1 MTEPSAHEA
10 GADLIRGFFD
20 DAAVF
25 PPGNAPL
32 GEAVSAHSGYRTD
45 WFSEAVGP
53 LILPDSA
60 LDALGELLDPAAPL
74 ELTVTV
80 RGGLS
85 EVPDVLARVA
95 ELPVRLRAL
104 ELPLGVEQSEMPA
117 AVAALAA
124 LLPDGVDAFVEVPR
138 GADPRELLEALLAH
152 GLYAKFRTG
161 GLRQELYPD
170 DAELAE
176 SLGAAVAAGVPFKAT
191 AGLHHPLR
199 NIDQETGLDQHGF
212 LNLLLAVDALIR
224 AEDEVDVQKLLA
236 ERDPAAIV
244 AGVRALDPARLE
256 RARESFV
263 SFGTCSM
270 TDPVEDLIGLGLI
283 ARP

>member
-1 MTEPSAHEA
+1 MTEPSTYET

-32 GEAVSAHSGYRTD
+32 GEAVSAHNGYRTT
-45 WFSEAVGP
+45 WFSDAVGP
-53 LILPDSA
+53 LILPDTA
-60 LDALGELLDPAAPL
+60 LNGLGEMLEPGVPL
-74 ELTVTV
+74 EVTMTV
-80 RGGLS
+80 RGGLVD
-85 EVPDVLARVA
+85 VPGVLARVS
-95 ELPVRLRAL
+95 ELPVALRAI
-104 ELPLGVEQSEMPA
+104 ELPLGVEQSEVRG
-117 AVAALAA
+117 AVASLAS
-124 LLPDGVDAFVEVPR
+124 LLPEGVDAFVEVPR
-138 GADPRELLEALLAH
+138 EANPRELLEALVAH
-152 GLYAKFRTG
+152 GVYAKFRTG

-199 NIDQETGLDQHGF
+199 NIDPETGLDQHGF

-224 AEDEVDVQKLLA
+224 DADTAEVQNFLA
-236 ERDPAAIV
+236 ERDAVAIV
-244 AGVRALDPARLE
+244 AAVRALDPARLA

>member
-1 MTEPSAHEA
+1 MTEPSTHET

-32 GEAVSAHSGYRTD
+32 GEAVSAHNGYRTT
-45 WFSEAVGP
+45 WFSDAVGP
-53 LILPDSA
+53 LILPDTA
-60 LDALGELLDPAAPL
+60 LNGLGEMLEPGVPL
-74 ELTVTV
+74 EVTMTV
-80 RGGLS
+80 RGGLVD
-85 EVPDVLARVA
+85 VPGVLARVS
-95 ELPVRLRAL
+95 ELPVALRAI
-104 ELPLGVEQSEMPA
+104 ELPLGVEQSEVRG
-117 AVAALAA
+117 AVASLAS
-124 LLPDGVDAFVEVPR
+124 LLPEGVDAFVEVPR
-138 GADPRELLEALLAH
+138 EANPRELLEALVAH
-152 GLYAKFRTG
+152 GVYAKFRTG

-199 NIDQETGLDQHGF
+199 NIDPETGLDQHGF

-224 AEDEVDVQKLLA
+224 DADTAEVQNFLA
-236 ERDPAAIV
+236 ERDAVAIV
-244 AGVRALDPARLE
+244 AAVRALDPARLA

>member
-1 MTEPSAHEA
+1 MTEPSTYET

-32 GEAVSAHSGYRTD
+32 GEAVSAHNGYRTT
-45 WFSEAVGP
+45 WFSDAVGP
-53 LILPDSA
+53 LILPDTA
-60 LDALGELLDPAAPL
+60 LNGLGEMLEPGVPL
-74 ELTVTV
+74 EVTMTV
-80 RGGLS
+80 RGGLVD
-85 EVPDVLARVA
+85 VPGVLARVS
-95 ELPVRLRAL
+95 ELPVALRAI
-104 ELPLGVEQSEMPA
+104 ELPLGVEQSEVRG
-117 AVAALAA
+117 AVASLAS
-124 LLPDGVDAFVEVPR
+124 LLPEGVDAFVEVPR
-138 GADPRELLEALLAH
+138 EANPRELLEAVAH
-152 GLYAKFRTG
+152 GVYAKFRTG

-199 NIDQETGLDQHGF
+199 NIDPETGLDQHGF

-224 AEDEVDVQKLLA
+224 DADTAEVQNFLA
-236 ERDPAAIV
+236 ERDAVAIV
-244 AGVRALDPARLE
+244 AAVRALDPARLA

>member
-1 MTEPSAHEA
+1 MTEPSTHET

-32 GEAVSAHSGYRTD
+32 GEAVSAHNGYRTT
-45 WFSEAVGP
+45 WFSDAVGP
-53 LILPDSA
+53 LILPDTA
-60 LDALGELLDPAAPL
+60 LNGLGEMLEPGVPL
-74 ELTVTV
+74 EVTMTV
-80 RGGLS
+80 RGGLVD
-85 EVPDVLARVA
+85 VPGVLARVS
-95 ELPVRLRAL
+95 ELPVALRAI
-104 ELPLGVEQSEMPA
+104 ELPLGVEQSEVRG
-117 AVAALAA
+117 AVASLAS
-124 LLPDGVDAFVEVPR
+124 LLPEGVDAFVEVPR
-138 GADPRELLEALLAH
+138 EENPRELLEALVAH
-152 GLYAKFRTG
+152 GVYAKFRTG

-199 NIDQETGLDQHGF
+199 NIDPETGLDQHGF

-224 AEDEVDVQKLLA
+224 DADTAEVQNFLA
-236 ERDPAAIV
+236 ERDAVAIV
-244 AGVRALDPARLE
+244 AAVRALDPARLA